1 MPANQKV
8 MVENLES
15 NNEGKRLGELNTQKF
30 HTRQE
35 KQKHWVNYFEQMDGK
50 KKAMFM
56 KVNIAER

>member
-1 MPANQKV
+1 MLRISWIKHATSSKEMPANQKV

-35 KQKHWVNYFEQMDGK
+35 KQKH
-50 KKAMFM
+50 
-56 KVNIAER
+56 